1 MCQQCNK
8 KSQYMYMLYIIIM
21 YGNVSFITTLTTR
34 EEKTPKTSNTCKDL
48 KSSCIISNSFK
59 NPEYAT

>member
-1 MCQQCNK
+1 MCLHYNVNHQGGK
-8 KSQYMYMLYIIIM
+8 K
-21 YGNVSFITTLTTR
+21 T
-34 EEKTPKTSNTCKDL
+34 KTSNTCKDL